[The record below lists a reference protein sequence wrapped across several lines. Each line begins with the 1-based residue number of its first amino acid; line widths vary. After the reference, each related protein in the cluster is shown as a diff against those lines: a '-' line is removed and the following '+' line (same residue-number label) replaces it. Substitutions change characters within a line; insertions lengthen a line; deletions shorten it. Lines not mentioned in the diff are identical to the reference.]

1 MNQAIHVLLTEDE
14 ESATFI
20 TIAMTISHNFTF
32 TESNPDH

>member
-14 ESATFI
+14 ESATVI
-20 TIAMTISHNFTF
+20 TIAMTIAHNFTF